1 MSRTLANMSR
11 ALSSYGSQA
20 AGIHRDAGR
29 NASMLRMRA
38 ADIRADATRQ
48 RGQNFAGLATGL
60 GKMVSQE
67 MLQAPIRERENQMQ
81 DLNMRMGEQR
91 LEMGEQEMA
100 ARAKALEEKQKVK
113 ARREQYIGILSDH
126 YGDPTGTMKALKDA
140 GMVEEMNAEYQKIMM
155 LREQKAKTNTAEWKE
170 AETQARLVSE
180 TIGGLLRLEG
190 PARDEGYPIAR
201 SRILS
206 LMPYLESF
214 LPETPDAQTYELLG
228 DNATM
233 LRTAADQMGM
243 DESEIKKVEAAR
255 KRQEG
260 MEKKAGDIFD
270 KAIAKLSKTS
280 KGFWDNEVAFQRK
293 KIEKNS
299 PDQLGYFDQ
308 ITSGGHNRETKSALK
323 AWAGEEKGFTG
334 EYGNYVESMEVQGKQ
349 PQDFLGFVAQKEN
362 ITSPPLSGEEPAAG
376 DTGAK
381 PAPKKGGTGPS
392 LPSAGERNAYRSLK
406 AARSGLTSLYTMVEE
421 GLSPANLRDRA
432 KYKQVMND
440 LVLTFATLKQRGANF
455 TETEQVMIRETIG
468 GDPNSFYNRYVVGDN
483 TYKEKL
489 QHLGKRIEEE
499 AQALAGES
507 YETYEYPWMANTGM
521 TDLSDEDLL
530 NQLGAQ

>member
-48 RGQNFAGLATGL
+48 RGQNFAGMASGI
-60 GKMVSQE
+60 GQMVGQE

-91 LEMGEQEMA
+91 LERGEQEMA

-113 ARREQYIGILSDH
+113 ARREQYISILSDH
-126 YGDPTGTMKALKDA
+126 YGDPAGTMKALKDA

-190 PARDEGYPIAR
+190 PARDEGYSIAR

-206 LMPYLESF
+206 LMPDLESF

-260 MEKKAGDIFD
+260 KEKKAGDIFD
-270 KAIAKLSKTS
+270 KAIVKLSKTS

-299 PDQLGYFDQ
+299 PDQLEYFDQ

-323 AWAGEEKGFTG
+323 AWAGEKGGFTG
-334 EYGNYVESMEVQGKQ
+334 EYGNYRRHAEESGGSPMG
-349 PQDFLGFVAQKEN
+349 PLDFAQAMAKARKPEGEAEKDP
-362 ITSPPLSGEEPAAG
+362 IT
-376 DTGAK
+376 
-381 PAPKKGGTGPS
+381 PS
-392 LPSAGERNAYRSLK
+392 
-406 AARSGLTSLYTMVEE
+406 
-421 GLSPANLRDRA
+421 
-432 KYKQVMND
+432 
-440 LVLTFATLKQRGANF
+440 
-455 TETEQVMIRETIG
+455 
-468 GDPNSFYNRYVVGDN
+468 
-483 TYKEKL
+483 
-489 QHLGKRIEEE
+489 
-499 AQALAGES
+499 QALALINFVKSTAKDRRDSEA
-507 YETYEYPWMANTGM
+507 EYFDMPMDQVEQKIAEERGW
-521 TDLSDEDLL
+521 DLARLQEQAEGKGARMSMPMLPAPAHTPGNNPASEPEIVEFHGKRYRKIGPDQYVEDPE
-530 NQLGAQ
+530 